1 MVWGSFLIAA
11 AALKTP
17 TRNGYNAQGVNLTF
31 PPPPQVWLAAA
42 GDATGTLY
50 SLLSNRSLLFFFT
63 FYFFPFSAVDFL
75 PHTNCKLPLSAPL
88 SQVWLAAAGDAGG
101 NLAAH
106 GGLYYDDLEAVE
118 PNGFTNDKDVARRL
132 WDATVKL
139 AHTDIVF

>member
-1 MVWGSFLIAA
+1 
-11 AALKTP
+11 
-17 TRNGYNAQGVNLTF
+17 
-31 PPPPQVWLAAA
+31 
-42 GDATGTLY
+42 
-50 SLLSNRSLLFFFT
+50 
-63 FYFFPFSAVDFL
+63 VDFL